1 MRAKT
6 GFCYYLVT
14 TFNFKRKIFNKT
26 LYNNIVMSPQKMN
39 YLFSIQLTILLFT
52 LNFLLFN
59 PIHNAFSD
67 GLFEEKLPP
76 ASVGDREASLY
87 TKINPPILTSDIKED
102 AFFELRL
109 FDAKTD
115 ENIKFVSYFI
125 TMEKDGKLLMR
136 DLFHSSQGPLKLKIN
151 PTSSETVSVF
161 GSTEPFLGGWTSQT
175 GEISINGP
183 LLLEGGLYHFA
194 IEIFGIDNPRN
205 IFTPEN
211 APRFDS
217 WLSVGDVYRQ
227 DIFDSGQNYNITLI
241 SYYDQIQNFE
251 YESQESNMSWI
262 MPFNWDL
269 KRIQDNNI
277 FVHEE
282 IKVPKTLTKFSE
294 TNAFDA
300 LVNGNPLVGRSIALD
315 PFTEENNFIIHLL
328 LNKADII
335 KIAEAVNNNTNNTAD
350 KMTFSLSPAEQ
361 KTVETTP
368 EVVSDM
374 GGILVKF
381 NWQEPILSNQDTN
394 LQLDFSDALTT
405 EEIKGN
411 IKYDIIV
418 YDKTGNK
425 VITKQDLIA
434 NNANDSEIIKFLS
447 KGTYQIEIHI
457 KGITYPDLATP
468 DETRNGIARG
478 TVVVS

>member
-1 MRAKT
+1 
-6 GFCYYLVT
+6 
-14 TFNFKRKIFNKT
+14 
-26 LYNNIVMSPQKMN
+26 MSF
-39 YLFSIQLTILLFT
+39 LFSIQLITFFI
-52 LNFLLFN
+52 LFN
-59 PIHNAFSD
+59 ISLLYPIHNAFSD

-87 TKINPPILTSDIKED
+87 TKINPPILTSDSKEN

-115 ENIKFVSYFI
+115 ENIKFVSYFL
-125 TMEKDGKLLMR
+125 TVEKDDKLLMR
-136 DLFHSSQGPLKLKIN
+136 DLFHSPIGPLKLKIN
-151 PTSSETVSVF
+151 PTSSKSISVF
-161 GSTEPFLGGWTSQT
+161 GSTEPFLGGWTSET
-175 GEISINGP
+175 GDITINGP

-217 WLSVGDVYRQ
+217 WLSVGDVSRN
-227 DIFDSGQNYNITLI
+227 DIIDSGKKYNTTLI
-241 SYYDQIQNFE
+241 SYYDQIQNFK
-251 YESQESNMSWI
+251 YDSQQSIMSWI

-282 IKVPKTLTKFSE
+282 IKIPKTLTKFSE
-294 TNAFDA
+294 VNAFDA
-300 LVNGNPLVGRSIALD
+300 VVNGNPLVGRSIALD

-335 KIAEAVNNNTNNTAD
+335 KIAETINNNTNNNAST
-350 KMTFSLSPAEQ
+350 MTFSLSPAEQ
-361 KTVETTP
+361 KIVETTS
-368 EVVSDM
+368 EVVSDI
-374 GGILVKF
+374 GGILVNFK
-381 NWQEPILSNQDTN
+381 WDDQILSNQDTN
-394 LQLDFSDALTT
+394 LQLRFSDALSTT
-405 EEIKGN
+405 EINGD

-418 YDKTGNK
+418 YDKSGNK
-425 VITKQDLIA
+425 IVTKQDLIA
-434 NNANDSEIIKFLS
+434 QNGTDSQVIKFPS
-447 KGTYQIEIHI
+447 KGIYQMELTI

>member
-1 MRAKT
+1 MSRQKSKNI
-6 GFCYYLVT
+6 L
-14 TFNFKRKIFNKT
+14 
-26 LYNNIVMSPQKMN
+26 LYFQFIV
-39 YLFSIQLTILLFT
+39 FLFT
-52 LNFLLFN
+52 LNFLFF
-59 PIHNAFSD
+59 IQDAFSD
-67 GLFEEKLPP
+67 GLFEEQLPP

-87 TKINPPILTSDIKED
+87 TKINPPILTSDSKEN

-109 FDAKTD
+109 FDANTD
-115 ENIKFVSYFI
+115 ETIKFVSYFI
-125 TMEKDGKLLMR
+125 TVEKDGQLLMR

-151 PTSSETVSVF
+151 PTTSETVNVF

-175 GEISINGP
+175 GEITINGP

-205 IFTPEN
+205 IFTPDD

-217 WLSVGDVYRQ
+217 WLSVGDIYRQ
-227 DIFDSGQNYNITLI
+227 DIIDDGKNYNMTLI

-251 YESQESNMSWI
+251 YDSQESNMSWT

-282 IKVPKTLTKFSE
+282 IKIPKTLTKFSE
-294 TNAFDA
+294 TNAFNA
-300 LVNGNPLVGRSIALD
+300 LVNENPLVGRSIALD

-335 KIAEAVNNNTNNTAD
+335 KIAEKINNNNNTNTNTTPD
-350 KMTFSLSPAEQ
+350 MMTFSLSPAEQ
-361 KTVETTP
+361 QTVETTP
-368 EVVSDM
+368 EIVSDI

-381 NWQEPILSNQDTN
+381 NWEQPILSNQDTN

-405 EEIKGN
+405 EEINGN

-418 YDKTGNK
+418 LDKSGTK
-425 VITKQDLIA
+425 VIEKQDLIA
-434 NNANDSEIIKFLS
+434 NDAKDSQIIKFPS
-447 KGTYQIEIHI
+447 KGIYQIEVHI
-457 KGITYPDLATP
+457 KGITYPDVATP

-478 TVVVS
+478 TVVVT

>member
-1 MRAKT
+1 MSRQKSKNI
-6 GFCYYLVT
+6 L
-14 TFNFKRKIFNKT
+14 
-26 LYNNIVMSPQKMN
+26 LYFHFIV
-39 YLFSIQLTILLFT
+39 FLFT
-52 LNFLLFN
+52 LNFLFF
-59 PIHNAFSD
+59 IQDAFSD
-67 GLFEEKLPP
+67 GLFEEQLPP

-87 TKINPPILTSDIKED
+87 TKINPPILTSDSKEN

-109 FDAKTD
+109 FDANTD
-115 ENIKFVSYFI
+115 ETIKFVSYFI
-125 TMEKDGKLLMR
+125 TVEKDGQLLMR

-151 PTSSETVSVF
+151 PTTSETVNVF

-175 GEISINGP
+175 GEITINGP

-205 IFTPEN
+205 IFTPDD

-217 WLSVGDVYRQ
+217 WLSVGDIYRQ
-227 DIFDSGQNYNITLI
+227 DIIDDGKNYNTTLI

-251 YESQESNMSWI
+251 YDSQESNMSWT

-282 IKVPKTLTKFSE
+282 IKIPKTLTKFSE
-294 TNAFDA
+294 TNAFNA
-300 LVNGNPLVGRSIALD
+300 LVNENPLVGRSIALD

-335 KIAEAVNNNTNNTAD
+335 KIAEKINNNNNTNTNTTPD
-350 KMTFSLSPAEQ
+350 MMTFSLSPAEQ
-361 KTVETTP
+361 QTVETTP
-368 EVVSDM
+368 EIVSDI

-381 NWQEPILSNQDTN
+381 NWKQPILSSQDTN

-405 EEIKGN
+405 EEINGN

-418 YDKTGNK
+418 LDKSGTK
-425 VITKQDLIA
+425 VIEKQDLIA
-434 NNANDSEIIKFLS
+434 NDAKDSQIIKFPS
-447 KGTYQIEIHI
+447 KGIYQIEIHI
-457 KGITYPDLATP
+457 KGITYPDVATP

-478 TVVVS
+478 TVVVT

>member
-1 MRAKT
+1 MSRQKSKNI
-6 GFCYYLVT
+6 L
-14 TFNFKRKIFNKT
+14 
-26 LYNNIVMSPQKMN
+26 LYFHFIV
-39 YLFSIQLTILLFT
+39 FLFT
-52 LNFLLFN
+52 LNFLFF
-59 PIHNAFSD
+59 IQDAFSD
-67 GLFEEKLPP
+67 GLFEEQLPP

-87 TKINPPILTSDIKED
+87 TKINPPILTSDSKEN

-109 FDAKTD
+109 FDANTD
-115 ENIKFVSYFI
+115 ETIKFVSYFI
-125 TMEKDGKLLMR
+125 TVEKDGQLLMR

-151 PTSSETVSVF
+151 PTTSETVNVF

-175 GEISINGP
+175 GEITINGP

-205 IFTPEN
+205 IFTPDD

-217 WLSVGDVYRQ
+217 WLSVGDIYRQ
-227 DIFDSGQNYNITLI
+227 DIIDDGKNYNMTLI

-251 YESQESNMSWI
+251 YDSQESNMSWT

-282 IKVPKTLTKFSE
+282 IKIPKTLTKFSE
-294 TNAFDA
+294 TNAFNA
-300 LVNGNPLVGRSIALD
+300 LVNENPLVGRSIALD

-335 KIAEAVNNNTNNTAD
+335 KIAEKINNNNNTNTNTTPD
-350 KMTFSLSPAEQ
+350 MMTFSLSPAEQ
-361 KTVETTP
+361 QTVETTP
-368 EVVSDM
+368 EIVSDI

-381 NWQEPILSNQDTN
+381 NWEQPILSNQDTN

-405 EEIKGN
+405 EEINGN

-418 YDKTGNK
+418 LDKSGTK
-425 VITKQDLIA
+425 VIEKQDLIA
-434 NNANDSEIIKFLS
+434 NDAKDSQIIKFPS
-447 KGTYQIEIHI
+447 KGIYQIEIHI
-457 KGITYPDLATP
+457 KGITYPDVATP

-478 TVVVS
+478 TVVVT